1 VRTPIVLAYHGIGEL
16 PAPLDPSGMMVPAAA
31 FRRHVALLRGRG
43 YEFVTQAE
51 LARRLSS
58 GDGVESTCSVTF
70 DDGLENN
77 LTVVA
82 GLLDE
87 LGVPGTFY
95 VCPGLLGEPY
105 PFALP
110 EAGMRFLTE
119 EELLRLAAQPHV
131 EIGSHTARHT
141 ELDDADA
148 DEAHA
153 EMDGSKRALEGLLQ
167 TPIVSFAYPSCGY
180 SPACPAAAERAGY
193 TSAVTCGALGGLTP
207 YELRRVSPN
216 PVEGRL
222 VYELRLRGLFHA
234 LRDTP
239 PARLV
244 RRAVRGRRYG

>member
-105 PFALP
+105 PFTLP

-167 TPIVSFAYPSCGY
+167 TPVVSFAYPSCGY